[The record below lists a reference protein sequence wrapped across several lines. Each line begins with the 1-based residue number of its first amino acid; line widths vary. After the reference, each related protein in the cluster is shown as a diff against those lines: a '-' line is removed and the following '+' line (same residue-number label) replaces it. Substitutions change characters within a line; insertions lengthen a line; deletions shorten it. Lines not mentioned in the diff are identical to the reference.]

1 MINDVDL
8 KIIKKRVKGKT
19 VAIMGYNVAD
29 YMLLFVDDVANIA
42 GFEYDHDAFNDNSKN
57 TKYKNMTIF
66 KRNPINEFDFRDVDV
81 VISVNIQDT
90 LDYPQLCIFDSEVMR
105 VLKPGGINFIMY
117 HSFIMSTTYKSD
129 EGNND
134 D

>member
-8 KIIKKRVKGKT
+8 KIIKKQVKGKT
-19 VAIMGYNVAD
+19 VAVMGYNVAD
-29 YMLLFVDDVANIA
+29 YMLLFIDDVANIA

-57 TKYKNMTIF
+57 MKYKNLTIF
-66 KRNPINEFDFRDVDV
+66 KRNPINEFDFKDVDI
-81 VISVNIQDT
+81 VITIDIQDT
-90 LDYPQLCIFDSEVMR
+90 LDYPELTTFDSEVRR
-105 VLKPGGINFIMY
+105 VLKPDGIHFVIY
-117 HSFIMSTTYKSD
+117 HSLIMSTTYKSD